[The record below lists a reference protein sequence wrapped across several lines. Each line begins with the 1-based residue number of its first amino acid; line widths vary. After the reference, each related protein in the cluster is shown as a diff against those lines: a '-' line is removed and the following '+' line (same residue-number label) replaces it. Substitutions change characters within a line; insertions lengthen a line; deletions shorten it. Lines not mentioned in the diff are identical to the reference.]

1 MSSQNI
7 LQQIKNSYSLL
18 PASRDPPLHPTR
30 SRRNSVQFFHRML
43 SSKIDLIRE
52 SRLMNITLKP
62 EQSEL
67 IQQKLNSG
75 KYSNVDEVIDEA
87 LQLLYQRDLE
97 YETWVEETRGKVDVA
112 IDELRRGEGID
123 GDVVIAQLKE
133 KLHQARQSQP

>member
-1 MSSQNI
+1 
-7 LQQIKNSYSLL
+7 
-18 PASRDPPLHPTR
+18 
-30 SRRNSVQFFHRML
+30 
-43 SSKIDLIRE
+43 
-52 SRLMNITLKP
+52 MNITLKP

-75 KYSNVDEVIDEA
+75 KYNNAEEVIAEA
-87 LQLLYQRDLE
+87 LQLLYQRDRE

-133 KLHQARQSQP
+133 KLRQARLSQP